1 MLARFVWLIAA
12 GLLAIVN
19 GFTADEAE
27 IFQLQKELTDKYGK
41 DMNLYRFLKLEK
53 LEKSDGRDIT
63 RQMRSLAKKYHPDK
77 NPKYKKL
84 YQRLKLAA
92 QILTDGE
99 KRRTYDYYLDY
110 GFPEYRVDKRGFVFQ
125 RVQPKT
131 WVVLGFVLAA
141 SSAIHWVLLK
151 LQYRSRVR
159 RVEAFVHEVKEQD
172 DTLGLGEKR
181 LQLQLGDS
189 EPQEVVV
196 RFGDVFAVQEDGTE
210 TRVGVEE
217 LRAPGVLDTLLFAL
231 PVWAVK
237 RACAPFR
244 KQTQP
249 EEALPAE
256 PAAGKKKSPKTKGK
270 VQKWQLPNGK
280 VIYSRAKK
288 D

>member
-27 IFQLQKELTDKYGK
+27 IFNLQKVLTDKYGK

-53 LEKSDGRDIT
+53 LEKSDGREIT
-63 RQMRSLAKKYHPDK
+63 RQMRALAKKYHPDK

-84 YQRLKLAA
+84 YERLHLAA

-99 KRRTYDYYLDY
+99 KRKTYDYYLDY

-131 WVVLGFVLAA
+131 WVVLAFVLVAT
-141 SSAIHWVLLK
+141 SAIHWTVLK
-151 LQYRSRVR
+151 LQHRSRVR
-159 RVEAFVHEVKEQD
+159 RVEGFLREVKEQD

-189 EPQEVVV
+189 DPQEVVV
-196 RFGDVFAVQEDGTE
+196 RFGDVFVVQENNTE
-210 TRVGVEE
+210 TRICAEE
-217 LRAPGVLDTLLFAL
+217 LRAPGLLDTLMFAL
-231 PVWAVK
+231 PMWAVG
-237 RACAPFR
+237 RVRAPFR
-244 KQTQP
+244 KQTEP
-249 EEALPAE
+249 EAPVRTE
-256 PAAGKKKSPKTKGK
+256 PAAVKKKSPKPKGK
-270 VQKWQLPNGK
+270 GQKWQLPNGK
-280 VIYSRAKK
+280 VLYSRAKK